1 MARRIVAL
9 CALALGLGLFAPP
22 AAAPAGAQQQTR
34 ICVASQAGFI
44 VRSRLTYT
52 DWQGTRHT
60 TAWTTLALGQ
70 RQCNLL
76 QDIGSLRI
84 EVEAQQIVT
93 WTPYCSFSYVGE
105 QARRTRTL
113 FVVGTVLSGNCQVEA

>member
-1 MARRIVAL
+1 MARRIIAVS
-9 CALALGLGLFAPP
+9 ALALGLGLVAPP
-22 AAAPAGAQQQTR
+22 AAPPAVAQQQTR
-34 ICVASQAGFI
+34 ICVANQAGYI

-52 DWQGTRHT
+52 DWQGARHT
-60 TAWTTLALGQ
+60 SAWTTLALGQ

-93 WTPYCSFSYVGE
+93 WTPHCAFSYDGAE
-105 QARRTRTL
+105 ARRTRTV
-113 FVVGTVLSGNCQVEA
+113 FVVGTVLSGGCQVEA